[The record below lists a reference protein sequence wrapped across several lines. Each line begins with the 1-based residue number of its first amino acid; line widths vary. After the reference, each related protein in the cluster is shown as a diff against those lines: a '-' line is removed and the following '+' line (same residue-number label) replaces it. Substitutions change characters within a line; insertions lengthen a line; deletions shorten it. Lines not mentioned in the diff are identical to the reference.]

1 MAKKDPRK
9 IFKEMVNL
17 CYNEEDFPQLHSEI
31 LSLEHE
37 TKKNKEYEITMQ
49 QLIDIIPVF
58 SEDFPIEIFSEIE
71 RLYAEYL
78 ED

>member
-1 MAKKDPRK
+1 MAKKDAKRT
-9 IFKEMVNL
+9 FKEMVNL
-17 CYNEEDFPQLHSEI
+17 CYNEEDFPQLHHEV

-37 TKKNKEYEITMQ
+37 TKKNKDYEAAMQ

-58 SEDFPIEIFSEIE
+58 SDDFPLETFSEIE
-71 RLYAEYL
+71 KLYAEYL